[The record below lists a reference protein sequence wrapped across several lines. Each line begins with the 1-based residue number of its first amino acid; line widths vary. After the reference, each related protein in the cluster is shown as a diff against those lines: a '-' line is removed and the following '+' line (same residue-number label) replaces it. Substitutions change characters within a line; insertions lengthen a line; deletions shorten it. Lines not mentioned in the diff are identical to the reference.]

1 MCDGLSTFWCICVHC
16 ASLFMF
22 CVCVSNYHHILHC
35 VGSIQCRTQ
44 CLGTAR
50 KYRPW
55 PPHMA
60 AVTTLQTPTLSSI
73 WEKKIILMSGLTH
86 THEKSNVTL
95 FDQSVTIE
103 LSNLW
108 VCDMM
113 MWVNWFLV
121 KKCRLR
127 PFNGSWGSSFVIV
140 EGVKTALTLLT
151 LHFITNINFE
161 TTEPLSALYCSNIYS

>member
-1 MCDGLSTFWCICVHC
+1 MQPIAISIEYACVCGSVILSLSVCVCMCVWWCVFILMHVC

-60 AVTTLQTPTLSSI
+60 AMTTLQTSTFSSI
-73 WEKKIILMSGLTH
+73 GEKNNSYERIHPYPWKVKCDFIWSICDHRSLRFVSVWHVWCGWIDFRSKSAGYVHLM
-86 THEKSNVTL
+86 EVEEA
-95 FDQSVTIE
+95 V
-103 LSNLW
+103 LW
-108 VCDMM
+108 
-113 MWVNWFLV
+113 L
-121 KKCRLR
+121 
-127 PFNGSWGSSFVIV
+127 
-140 EGVKTALTLLT
+140 
-151 LHFITNINFE
+151 
-161 TTEPLSALYCSNIYS
+161 